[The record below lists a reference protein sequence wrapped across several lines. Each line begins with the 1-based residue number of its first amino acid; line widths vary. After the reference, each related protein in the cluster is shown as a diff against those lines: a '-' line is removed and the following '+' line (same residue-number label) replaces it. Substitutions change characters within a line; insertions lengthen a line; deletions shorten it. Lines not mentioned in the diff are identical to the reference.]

1 MTYTLLSCIDSKIIN
16 STNFYGKFELGTW
29 NSGQA
34 INIANLLRR
43 GLLSEL
49 SGTSITFVKIIGIS
63 HEYDTLPG
71 IQECILDILLNLK
84 KIILKSEFKIFSPQI
99 GFLNVKGPGI
109 IKSSDLKLPFFIN
122 LIDSDQYI
130 ATLTQNG
137 LLNIKF
143 LIHSGKK
150 YLIHTPSSNHYL
162 NWVNL
167 LEKKKPVNLIKNNK
181 NKFLLNN
188 YKKWKKQTYL
198 NKKQFFFNLIILNYL
213 SSSGFFLIS
222 SSKKQKIFLNMKLKK
237 KNILINH
244 ILNNYKKK
252 LQLINFINKKI
263 KFINYLNY
271 NSNKIIENKIIKNNI
286 SLYKK
291 QSNKLNLNKIGY
303 FPIDAIFSPITNVNY
318 TIEIKKSITKRETIF
333 LEIWTNGTIDPR
345 SAIHETIKILIKLF
359 LPLQQLKTNFF
370 NVCKSKTYFNKLNS
384 LYFNK
389 KIIKLSNSYFYKNQN
404 LNKIINKSFKIKNF
418 NKLKN
423 INYLFIKKNKH
434 LIYSYIIF
442 NNNFIYIENKLIK
455 LLYTK
460 FKLSI

>member
-16 STNFYGKFELGTW
+16 PTKFYGKFELGTW

-34 INIANLLRR
+34 LNIANILRR

-49 SGTSITFVKIIGIS
+49 SGTSITFVKIIGTS

-109 IKSSDLKLPFFIN
+109 VRAGDLKLPFFIN
-122 LIDSDQYI
+122 LIDPNQYI

-167 LEKKKPVNLIKNNK
+167 LEKKKPSNLIENNK

-198 NKKQFFFNLIILNYL
+198 NKKQFFFNLILLNY
-213 SSSGFFLIS
+213 SSSSDFFLIL
-222 SSKKQKIFLNMKLKK
+222 SSKKKKSFLNIKLKK

-252 LQLINFINKKI
+252 IKLINFINRKI

-271 NSNKIIENKIIKNNI
+271 NSNKRIKNNI
-286 SLYKK
+286 HLYKNK
-291 QSNKLNLNKIGY
+291 NNKLDLNKTGY

-318 TIEIKKSITKRETIF
+318 TIEINNSITKRETIF

-345 SAIHETIKILIKLF
+345 SAIHETTKILIKLF
-359 LPLQQLKTNFF
+359 LPLQQFKTNFF
-370 NVCKSKTYFNKLNS
+370 NICKGKTYFNKLNS

-389 KIIKLSNSYFYKNQN
+389 KIIKLTNSYYYKNKN
-404 LNKIINKSFKIKNF
+404 FNKLINKSLKLRNF

-423 INYLFIKKNKH
+423 INYLFIKKKKN
-434 LIYSYIIF
+434 LIYYYSIF
-442 NNNFIYIENKLIK
+442 NNRFLYKKNKLIK

-460 FKLSI
+460 LKII

>member
-16 STNFYGKFELGTW
+16 STQFYGRFELGTW

-34 INIANLLRR
+34 INIANILRR

-49 SGTSITFVKIIGIS
+49 PGTSITFVKIIGTS

-84 KIILKSEFKIFSPQI
+84 KIILKSEFKIFSPQV

-109 IKSSDLKLPFFIN
+109 IRASDLKLPFFIN
-122 LIDSDQYI
+122 LIDPNQYI

-167 LEKKKPVNLIKNNK
+167 LEKKKPTNLIETNK
-181 NKFLLNN
+181 DKFLLNN
-188 YKKWKKQTYL
+188 YKKWKEQLYL
-198 NKKQFFFNLIILNYL
+198 NKKQYFFNLILLNY
-213 SSSGFFLIS
+213 SSSSDFFGLS
-222 SSKKQKIFLNMKLKK
+222 YYNKKKVFFNIKLKK

-244 ILNNYKKK
+244 ILNHYKKK
-252 LQLINFINKKI
+252 ITIINFIKKRG
-263 KFINYLNY
+263 KLINYLNY
-271 NSNKIIENKIIKNNI
+271 NSNKIIKNNI
-286 SLYKK
+286 NSYKK
-291 QSNKLNLNKIGY
+291 QNNTLDLNKIGY

-318 TIEIKKSITKRETIF
+318 TIEIKNSITKRETIF

-345 SAIHETIKILIKLF
+345 SAIHETIKTLIKLF

-370 NVCKSKTYFNKLNS
+370 NVCKGKTYFNKLNS

-389 KIIKLSNSYFYKNQN
+389 KIIQLTNSYYYKNRD
-404 LNKIINKSFKIKNF
+404 LNKTINKSLKLKNF

-423 INYLFIKKNKH
+423 INYLFIKNKTN
-434 LIYSYIIF
+434 LIYYSIII
-442 NNNFIYIENKLIK
+442 NNSFIYKKNKLIK

-460 FKLSI
+460 FKIIV

>member
-1 MTYTLLSCIDSKIIN
+1 MTYTLLSCIDSKIIKP
-16 STNFYGKFELGTW
+16 TKFYGRFELGTW

-34 INIANLLRR
+34 INIANILRR

-49 SGTSITFVKIIGIS
+49 SGTSITFVKIIGTS

-109 IKSSDLKLPFFIN
+109 IRSGDLKLPFFIN
-122 LIDSDQYI
+122 LIDSNQYI

-162 NWVNL
+162 NWINL
-167 LEKKKPVNLIKNNK
+167 LEKKKPNLLIENNK
-181 NKFLLNN
+181 DKFLLNN
-188 YKKWKKQTYL
+188 YKKWKQQTYL
-198 NKKQFFFNLIILNYL
+198 NKKQFFFNLILLNY
-213 SSSGFFLIS
+213 SSSPGFFFILPT
-222 SSKKQKIFLNMKLKK
+222 KKKKVFLNIKLKR

-252 LQLINFINKKI
+252 IKLIKFINKKI
-263 KFINYLNY
+263 KLINYLNY
-271 NSNKIIENKIIKNNI
+271 NSNKIIKNNI
-286 SLYKK
+286 NLYKK
-291 QSNKLNLNKIGY
+291 KNILNSNKIGY

-318 TIEIKKSITKRETIF
+318 TIEIKDSITKRETIF

-345 SAIHETIKILIKLF
+345 SAIHETIKILIQLL
-359 LPLQQLKTNFF
+359 LPLQQLKTTVF
-370 NVCKSKTYFNKLNS
+370 NVCKGKTYFNNLNS
-384 LYFNK
+384 VYFNK
-389 KIIKLSNSYFYKNQN
+389 KIMQLTNSYYYKNTN
-404 LNKIINKSFKIKNF
+404 LNKIINKSLKLKTF
-418 NKLKN
+418 NKLQN
-423 INYLFIKKNKH
+423 LNYLFIKNKINV
-434 LIYSYIIF
+434 LYYSTIM
-442 NNNFIYIENKLIK
+442 NNNFIYKKNKLNI
-455 LLYTK
+455 LLYTNFFYK
-460 FKLSI
+460 